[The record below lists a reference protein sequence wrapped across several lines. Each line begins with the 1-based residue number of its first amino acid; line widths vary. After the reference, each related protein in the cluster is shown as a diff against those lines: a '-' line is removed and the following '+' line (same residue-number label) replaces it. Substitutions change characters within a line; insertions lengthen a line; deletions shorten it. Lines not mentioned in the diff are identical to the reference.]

1 MPVEVLPAKD
11 ADKEEAG
18 RYEPGHHDHD
28 HNLQKREVNLIMAI
42 TCKIKRS
49 T

>member
-1 MPVEVLPAKD
+1 MAVEVLPAKY

-28 HNLQKREVNLIMAI
+28 HNLQNKEVSLIMTI
-42 TCKIKRS
+42 TNKIKRS